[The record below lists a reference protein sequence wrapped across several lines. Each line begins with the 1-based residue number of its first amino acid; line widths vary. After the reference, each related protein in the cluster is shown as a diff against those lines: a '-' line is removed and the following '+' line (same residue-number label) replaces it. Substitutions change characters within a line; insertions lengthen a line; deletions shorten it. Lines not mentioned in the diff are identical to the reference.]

1 MPVDLGTSLRCGLSG
16 LCERDNVLTA
26 HAAAQDLE
34 HGVAGRSIERGRVSL
49 MRRWECG
56 GAALRHPTAQT
67 YKGEDHTEHDASQSR
82 GSVNVSE
89 N

>member
-1 MPVDLGTSLRCGLSG
+1 MLVDLGTSLRCGLSG

-67 YKGEDHTEHDASQSR
+67 YKGDP
-82 GSVNVSE
+82 N
-89 N
+89 

>member
-49 MRRWECG
+49 MRRWVLDR
-56 GAALRHPTAQT
+56 ALARVLP
-67 YKGEDHTEHDASQSR
+67 SQLPR
-82 GSVNVSE
+82 VNSNKIAVE
-89 N
+89 

>member
-1 MPVDLGTSLRCGLSG
+1 MLVDLGTSLRCSLSG
-16 LCERDNVLTA
+16 LCERKSVLTA

-56 GAALRHPTAQT
+56 GAALGILLLKRTREKPKAC
-67 YKGEDHTEHDASQSR
+67 GL
-82 GSVNVSE
+82 GP
-89 N
+89 